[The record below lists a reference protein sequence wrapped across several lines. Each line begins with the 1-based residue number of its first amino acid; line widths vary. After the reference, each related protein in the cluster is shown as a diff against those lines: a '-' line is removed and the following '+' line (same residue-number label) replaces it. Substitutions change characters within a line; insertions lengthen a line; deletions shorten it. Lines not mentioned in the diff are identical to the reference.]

1 MAKMKELSKDFPP
14 GLEYTIIY
22 NPTEFISESLHE
34 VYKTLVEAII
44 LVALVVLIFLQNWR
58 AAVIP
63 ILAIP
68 VSLIGTFFVMSAF
81 GFNLNVLTLF
91 GLVLAIGIVVDD
103 AIVVVENIER
113 NIALGMSPRDAAHE
127 TMDEVGRAV
136 VAIAVVLSAVFIP
149 TAFIPGITGQF
160 YKQFALTI
168 AVATIISAFNSLTL
182 SPADRKSTRLNSSH

>member
-103 AIVVVENIER
+103 AIVVEI
-113 NIALGMSPRDAAHE
+113 
-127 TMDEVGRAV
+127 GRAHV
-136 VAIAVVLSAVFIP
+136 
-149 TAFIPGITGQF
+149 
-160 YKQFALTI
+160 
-168 AVATIISAFNSLTL
+168 
-182 SPADRKSTRLNSSH
+182 

>member
-81 GFNLNVLTLF
+81 GFNLNVLPSSEEHTS
-91 GLVLAIGIVVDD
+91 VLQSLM
-103 AIVVVENIER
+103 R
-113 NIALGMSPRDAAHE
+113 YSY
-127 TMDEVGRAV
+127 AV
-136 VAIAVVLSAVFIP
+136 LCLK
-149 TAFIPGITGQF
+149 
-160 YKQFALTI
+160 KQ
-168 AVATIISAFNSLTL
+168 ISTQ
-182 SPADRKSTRLNSSH
+182 